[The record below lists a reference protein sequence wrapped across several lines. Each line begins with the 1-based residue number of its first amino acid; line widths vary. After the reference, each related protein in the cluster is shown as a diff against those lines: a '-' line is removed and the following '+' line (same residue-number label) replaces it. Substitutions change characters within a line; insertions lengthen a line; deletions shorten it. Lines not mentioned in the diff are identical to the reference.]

1 MKIFLM
7 KSQCI
12 CMWSHK
18 DIKFSLSRYLFFLLL
33 FSLNGRQRVVE
44 WNFLTLCDDSVLPRW
59 HARWRSREVCI
70 LLKYFHS
77 LKYFSGVENIS
88 PWQSWYKSLCYLCPT
103 VRDIGC
109 WYICCF
115 SFQSPHWFVCLLRII
130 ETKYLWKTE
139 EEGRAGNYLA
149 WQQIRLSLR
158 KRGNDV
164 SCGSNYLLHIIY
176 SASIIDISRTLTS
189 FFDLITKIQMQEI

>member
-1 MKIFLM
+1 
-7 KSQCI
+7 
-12 CMWSHK
+12 MWSHK

-33 FSLNGRQRVVE
+33 FPLNGRQRVVE
-44 WNFLTLCDDSVLPRW
+44 WNFLTLCDDSVTARW

-115 SFQSPHWFVCLLRII
+115 SFQSPHWFVCRLRII

-164 SCGSNYLLHIIY
+164 SCESNYLLHIIY
-176 SASIIDISRTLTS
+176 SASIIDISRILTS
-189 FFDLITKIQMQEI
+189 FFDLFTKIKMQEI

>member
-1 MKIFLM
+1 MG
-7 KSQCI
+7 
-12 CMWSHK
+12 HK
-18 DIKFSLSRYLFFLLL
+18 ELLNETFSLCVMTSPEL
-33 FSLNGRQRVVE
+33 
-44 WNFLTLCDDSVLPRW
+44 RW
-59 HARWRSREVCI
+59 HPRWRSRDVCI

-130 ETKYLWKTE
+130 ETKYLWKTVE
-139 EEGRAGNYLA
+139 KE
-149 WQQIRLSLR
+149 LSDLTTNAIDLE
-158 KRGNDV
+158 KKSKWCQLG
-164 SCGSNYLLHIIY
+164 LIICY
-176 SASIIDISRTLTS
+176 TLFTTRQS
-189 FFDLITKIQMQEI
+189 QRFPEL

>member
-1 MKIFLM
+1 MYACGHTKTLSSLFLD
-7 KSQCI
+7 I
-12 CMWSHK
+12 CFSCSSPLWMGDK
-18 DIKFSLSRYLFFLLL
+18 ELLNETFSLCVMTP
-33 FSLNGRQRVVE
+33 SLA
-44 WNFLTLCDDSVLPRW
+44 RW

-189 FFDLITKIQMQEI
+189 FFDLFTKIKMQEI